1 MLYALL
7 GRLAWFVVKRVL
19 RRRAGGLVRRLG
31 VGLAVL
37 GLVGAVGALGLRRRS
52 G

>member
-19 RRRAGGLVRRLG
+19 RRRAGALGRRVVMG
-31 VGLAVL
+31 AAVL
-37 GLVGAVGALGLRRRS
+37 GLVGVLGAVGLRWRS